1 MSSRLRL
8 PGRFVLGIWVHARVH
23 ARPFAARFIPAIH
36 VTHSPQNSQLGDNM
50 NKLLAPALI
59 ATCLTFA
66 HGPALAAG
74 DAAKGKQ
81 DFKICN
87 ACHALEAG
95 KNRVGPSLHGLFG
108 RKAGTAEGYHYS
120 TGMKEAGEKGLVWSE
135 DTVFAYLADPHAFLK
150 KYLNKSS
157 VSNKMVNK
165 FPKEEF
171 RHDVIAYLKEATK

>member
-1 MSSRLRL
+1 
-8 PGRFVLGIWVHARVH
+8 
-23 ARPFAARFIPAIH
+23 
-36 VTHSPQNSQLGDNM
+36 M
-50 NKLLAPALI
+50 NKLVTPALL
-59 ATCLTFA
+59 AACLTLA
-66 HGPALAAG
+66 CGPALAAG

-87 ACHALEAG
+87 ACHSLEAG

-120 TGMKEAGEKGLVWSE
+120 TGMKEAGEKGLVWNDE
-135 DTVFAYLADPHAFLK
+135 TIFAYLADPHAFLK